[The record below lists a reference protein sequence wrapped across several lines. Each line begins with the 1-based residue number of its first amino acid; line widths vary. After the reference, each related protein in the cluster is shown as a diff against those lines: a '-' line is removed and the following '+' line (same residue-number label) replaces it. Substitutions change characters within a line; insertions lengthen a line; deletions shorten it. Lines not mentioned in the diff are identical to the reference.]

1 MKVVGG
7 FFHAEQHSQV
17 RLVASCS
24 VVTVS
29 LVALLSF
36 DLCSSLSSL

>member
-1 MKVVGG
+1 MKVGD

-24 VVTVS
+24 VIAAS
-29 LVALLSF
+29 LVSLLSF
-36 DLCSSLSSL
+36 DLCSSLVSL

>member
-1 MKVVGG
+1 MKAGD

-24 VVTVS
+24 VITASGLWLRLAWVFAPHS
-29 LVALLSF
+29 
-36 DLCSSLSSL
+36 